1 MADMSHSLDK
11 AILEGRPLNMAEML
25 YVSKNLEKFEDIQ
38 AKWDAKLKD
47 DTALKAREMQAKA
60 DLARAAETEARAN
73 ELLEKLSQK
82 EVQLEDLRQSLDTA
96 KIELEQR
103 EKAANR
109 DLRTREENLTRR
121 EKSIT
126 PREESAAVMVQNAK
140 NELEKALTM
149 QGEVEEMKAK
159 LREIVA

>member
-1 MADMSHSLDK
+1 MENLDR
-11 AILEGRPLNMAEML
+11 AILEGRPLNMAEMV
-25 YVSKNLEKFEDIQ
+25 YAAQNKAELERVQQD
-38 AKWDAKLKD
+38 WDKRLQDDAVLKG
-47 DTALKAREMQAKA
+47 REMQAKA
-60 DLARAAETEARAN
+60 DLARAAQTEARAN
-73 ELLEKLSQK
+73 DLLEKLSQK

-109 DLRTREENLTRR
+109 DLRAREENLTRR

-140 NELEKALTM
+140 NEMEKALTM
-149 QGEVEEMKAK
+149 QGEIDAK
-159 LREIVA
+159 LAQLREIVS

>member
-25 YVSKNLEKFEDIQ
+25 YVSKNLDKFEEIQ

-47 DTALKAREMQAKA
+47 DTALRAREMQAKA
-60 DLARAAETEARAN
+60 DLVRAAETEARAN
-73 ELLEKLSQK
+73 DLLEKLSQK

-109 DLRTREENLTRR
+109 EFKAREENLIRR

-149 QGEVEEMKAK
+149 QGEIDAK
-159 LREIVA
+159 LAQLREIVS